1 VFGAG
6 EYRPGSDSGRR
17 LIAHELAH
25 VVQGRHGRIRAD
37 VARTVNASTLSC
49 PANKAGAGADPAA
62 RLESLDNR
70 AQGLADSMARLGILA
85 GIFNPATS
93 THAFD
98 VAYQTRMGTPGRV
111 GKKFRDRFSGK
122 LFTTEEEA
130 AKKEV
135 EVIASRFSKVNEFL
149 AGPIT
154 YKCRANGVSYTLGG
168 CPGRCRADTIAQ
180 ACVPTDKRT
189 LGICPAFWGLDDDNE
204 RAGTLIHEAAHAR
217 LDFSGHSHGSRAQR
231 ARNPACYESMVADIF
246 GFPADEKCPPI

>member
-1 VFGAG
+1 
-6 EYRPGSDSGRR
+6 
-17 LIAHELAH
+17 
-25 VVQGRHGRIRAD
+25 
-37 VARTVNASTLSC
+37 
-49 PANKAGAGADPAA
+49 
-62 RLESLDNR
+62 
-70 AQGLADSMARLGILA
+70 
-85 GIFNPATS
+85 
-93 THAFD
+93 
-98 VAYQTRMGTPGRV
+98 MGTPGRV

-168 CPGRCRADTIAQ
+168 CPGRCRSDEIAQ
-180 ACVPTDKRT
+180 ACVPNDKRT